1 MPIQWETLLQSNAVF
16 HWLRGNLES
25 ALISQSCSKNG
36 FCSRKCAAAE
46 NTNAI
51 KRCNSDTFVYPRLC
65 LYLCICLCR
74 LLCLSVAV
82 CLLSVVCLSVCIPLS
97 IYTYTL
103 RWRALKAPTSEHL
116 ISAVTW
122 SRSRFNTSGPD
133 PLWFDWEDLAAS
145 QGTVAGHSGHPPIK

>member
-65 LYLCICLCR
+65 LYLCLCLCR

-82 CLLSVVCLSVCIPLS
+82 CLSVVCCLSVCLYPSLYIYIYITLEGPKGPHLRTPDFGGHVIPL
-97 IYTYTL
+97 TL
-103 RWRALKAPTSEHL
+103 QYLWPRPPVVGLG
-116 ISAVTW
+116 
-122 SRSRFNTSGPD
+122 GP
-133 PLWFDWEDLAAS
+133 S
-145 QGTVAGHSGHPPIK
+145 CKSGHSGWS